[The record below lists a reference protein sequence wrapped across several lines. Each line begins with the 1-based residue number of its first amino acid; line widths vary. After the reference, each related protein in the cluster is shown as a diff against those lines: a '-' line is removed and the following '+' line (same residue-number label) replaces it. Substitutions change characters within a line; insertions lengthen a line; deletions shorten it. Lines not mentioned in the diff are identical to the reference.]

1 MTVEELK
8 VIIQDVPDKAIITLV
23 NGGEISWAEY
33 KPFQVSSDPT
43 FGQLELA

>member
-8 VIIQDVPDKAIITLV
+8 SVLRDVPDKAIIVLV

-33 KPFQVSSDPT
+33 KPFKRDDDPT
-43 FGQLELA
+43 FGQVELA

>member
-8 VIIQDVPDKAIITLV
+8 DKIRDVPDKAIITLV

-33 KPFQVSSDPT
+33 KPFQGGNDPT